1 MLARPLLS
9 PFDESA
15 NGGGSGVENVD
26 LVTVDD
32 APEAVGFGVVGRA
45 FVHQA
50 GGAVLEDAVDDVAV
64 SGDPADVGGTPVGVF
79 FFKVENPFGSG
90 VGADG
95 ISAGGVDEALG
106 FAGGAGGVKNVER
119 MFGVKRLGGADV
131 GNRSHEF
138 MPPVV
143 AAGLHV
149 DGRSGALI
157 DHDILY

>member
-45 FVHQA
+45 FIHQA

-64 SGDPADVGGTPVGVF
+64 PSDPADVGGTPVGVF
-79 FFKVENPFGSG
+79 FFEIKNPFGGGIGSDG
-90 VGADG
+90 VP
-95 ISAGGVDEALG
+95 AGGVDETLG
-106 FAGGAGGVKNVER
+106 FAGGAGGVKDIERMLGVER
-119 MFGVKRLGGADV
+119 L
-131 GNRSHEF
+131 
-138 MPPVV
+138 
-143 AAGLHV
+143 
-149 DGRSGALI
+149 
-157 DHDILY
+157 